1 LCTEEL
7 GLDTQGLETD
17 NSYQGDKSLLV
28 VLTLLDIDKVW
39 LYSDTVTVTVISV
52 EGVSR
57 TVGGKVV
64 EQCDE
69 HS

>member
-1 LCTEEL
+1 M
-7 GLDTQGLETD
+7 DTQGLETD
-17 NSYQGDKSLLV
+17 NSYQDDTSLLV
-28 VLTLLDIDKVW
+28 VLSLLDIDKVW

-69 HS
+69 HL

>member
-1 LCTEEL
+1 M
-7 GLDTQGLETD
+7 DTQGLETD
-17 NSYQGDKSLLV
+17 NSYQDDMSLLV
-28 VLTLLDIDKVW
+28 ALTLLDIDKVW

-69 HS
+69 HL

>member
-1 LCTEEL
+1 M
-7 GLDTQGLETD
+7 DTQDLETGS
-17 NSYQGDKSLLV
+17 SYQDDTSLLV
-28 VLTLLDIDKVW
+28 ALTLFDIDKVW
-39 LYSDTVTVTVISV
+39 LYSDAVTVTVISV

-57 TVGGKVV
+57 TVSGKVV